1 MPEPPAELVAWVR
14 GAAKVKRLA
23 LPVGILVGM
32 LPLLLSLEHLLLEM
46 MLLILLFSG
55 WLLQLL
61 CANAML
67 PLQIG
72 KD

>member
-32 LPLLLSLEHLLLEM
+32 LPLLLSLEHMLLEM
-46 MLLILLFSG
+46 MLYVTVFYSCLTSLLT
-55 WLLQLL
+55 
-61 CANAML
+61 
-67 PLQIG
+67 
-72 KD
+72 